1 MSFTRKLFS
10 RKFFLVNLVLI
21 GIMLGFTGAFL
32 LFAGFGRGLH
42 TSPVEV
48 RAETLPEPSASVN
61 QAISVAES
69 LQLAFNYV
77 ANTVRP
83 SVVELK
89 VITESSAPS
98 LNDNQLPW
106 RFFFESPDGENTPTL
121 PNNRQSEGLGSGII
135 VRKDGRK
142 VYVLTNTHV
151 VQGAKE
157 IKVRLFDEQE
167 FTGTLVGSDER
178 RDLSIVVFE
187 TSRPDIRLAS
197 LGNSEA
203 LKVGDWTIAIGSPF
217 GLFSSVTVGVVSA
230 VGRDGG
236 PDGNISDFIQTDA
249 AINRGNSGGA
259 LVNIR
264 GEVVGINTWIASPTG
279 GNIGLGFSIPVNS
292 AKRVIDDIIK
302 YGSVKYGWL
311 GVLLQSVDRETL
323 TSLGVPDTTRGA
335 LLGSLFGNGPAA
347 KGGLLPG
354 DLITAI
360 DGRRVDSTEQLVR
373 MVGDLPA
380 GSDAL
385 FRILRNG
392 RSLDVK
398 VRIDER
404 QTPSAQDYAALWPG
418 MEVTALTTT
427 IRENRKIDRNIQ
439 GVVVQNLIPRTP
451 AATLSLQI
459 GDVITA
465 INDTAIK
472 SVADFFRLL
481 NDTKTSSL
489 QFTVHRNGQT
499 LTTLALVRK

>member
-1 MSFTRKLFS
+1 MSFTKRLFS
-10 RKFFLVNLVLI
+10 RKFFLINLVLI

-32 LFAGFGRGLH
+32 VFAGFGNDNRG
-42 TSPVEV
+42 SSAVV

-61 QAISVAES
+61 QAIAVAES

-98 LNDNQLPW
+98 ITDNQLPW
-106 RFFFESPDGENTPTL
+106 RFFFESPEGEGLPNL
-121 PNNRQSEGLGSGII
+121 PNNPQSEGLGSGII
-135 VRKDGRK
+135 VRRDGRK

-167 FTGTLVGSDER
+167 LTGTLVGSDER
-178 RDLSIVVFE
+178 RDLAIVSFE
-187 TSRPDIRLAS
+187 TTRSDIRIAS

-279 GNIGLGFSIPVNS
+279 GNIGLGFSIPINS
-292 AKRVIDDIIK
+292 AKRVIDDIIRF
-302 YGSVKYGWL
+302 GSVKYGWL
-311 GVLLQSVDRETL
+311 GVLLQTTERETL
-323 TSLGVPDTTRGA
+323 SSLGVPENTRGA

-347 KGGLLPG
+347 KSGLLPG
-354 DLITAI
+354 DLVIAV

-373 MVGDLPA
+373 IVGDLPA
-380 GSDAL
+380 GSDAQ
-385 FRILRNG
+385 FRILRDG
-392 RSLDVK
+392 KTQEVK

-404 QTPSAQDYAALWPG
+404 QTPTAQDYAALWPG
-418 MEVTALTTT
+418 FEIGALTAS
-427 IRENRKIDRNIQ
+427 IRENRKIDRAVQ

-451 AATLSLQI
+451 AVNLSLQL

-465 INDTAIK
+465 INDK
-472 SVADFFRLL
+472 PVRSVAEFFRLL
-481 NDTKTSSL
+481 NDTRVSSI